1 MHEHEFNCANGACAT
16 QWRPRHREVR
26 NVLAKHVGAEILP
39 RHERPGSRI
48 SAAAWSS
55 VQGSDGATA
64 VAWLVI
70 TTAAL
75 WVAGLSM

>member
-1 MHEHEFNCANGACAT
+1 MNENLCADGVCST

-48 SAAAWSS
+48 NAAAWQAVQTDSS
-55 VQGSDGATA
+55 LPVSIAWVVVTTA
-64 VAWLVI
+64 V
-70 TTAAL
+70 L
-75 WVAGLSM
+75 WVAGLTL